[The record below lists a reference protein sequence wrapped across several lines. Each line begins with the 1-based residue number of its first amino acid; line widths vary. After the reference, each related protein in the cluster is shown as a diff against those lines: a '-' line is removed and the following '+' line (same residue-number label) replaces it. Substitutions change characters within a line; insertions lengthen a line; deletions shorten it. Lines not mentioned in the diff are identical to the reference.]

1 MKKFITL
8 VISGLLIM
16 NFATVEAED
25 LELESLSTILIDAD
39 SGQILFEQNSHEQL
53 PPASI
58 TKIMTM
64 LIIMEEIDKGNI
76 GLQDNVTVSQFAAD
90 MGGSQ
95 LYLEPNEVRIVDELL
110 KAVAVESANDAAVAL
125 AEYIA
130 GDYQSFISIMNKRAK
145 ELNMKDTN
153 FENANGLPSSNH
165 YSSAYD
171 IALMSKELLKYS
183 NIHNYLTIWMEDITI
198 GVENDKIRTIA
209 NTNKLLKLDN
219 RVDGIKTGYTS
230 EAKYCLSASAKQG
243 NMKLISVVLQAP
255 SSKVRFEETKKL
267 LDYGFNKYKKDII
280 IEKNEPMGEV
290 SITKGAKEKLQIV
303 ANEGFSQLMET
314 SVNKEY
320 VKEINIQKNINA
332 PVVKGDIMGK
342 IIIKESGNVI
352 KEVDL
357 VASEDIPKITIFNL
371 FNKLSKD
378 FFIF

>member
-8 VISGLLIM
+8 VISVLLIM
-16 NFATVEAED
+16 NFATVEAEE
-25 LELESLSTILIDAD
+25 LELESLSTILIDAE

-76 GLQDNVTVSQFAAD
+76 SLQDNLTVSQFAAD

-95 LYLEPNEVRIVDELL
+95 LYLEPHEVRIVDELL

-153 FENANGLPSSNH
+153 FENANGLPSPNH

-198 GVENDKIRTIA
+198 GVENDKVRTIA
-209 NTNKLLKLDN
+209 NTNKLLKLDD

-255 SSKVRFEETKKL
+255 SSKVRFEEAKKL

-280 IEKNEPMGEV
+280 IEENEPMGEV

-320 VKEINIQKNINA
+320 EKEINIQKNINA
-332 PVVKGDIMGK
+332 PVTKGDVLGK

-357 VASEDIPKITIFNL
+357 VASENIPKITFFNL
-371 FNKLSKD
+371 FNKLSKE
-378 FFIF
+378 FFVF